1 MTVEQPIVRAAQPH
15 DLSILSEYWYDRMAL
30 MAHRQTSVRLR
41 PDARV
46 NWEQTAHTWLQDA
59 NTHAVVMV
67 SPDREV
73 VGGLFV
79 QLGTNTV
86 EGLSERCAF
95 VLALVIDLHT
105 VHQRHGV
112 GRVLWQVMRTQLQ
125 ANGMT
130 RLYAPTQAGDML
142 ENTFWPSIGA
152 KPAGQWFGLDI

>member
-1 MTVEQPIVRAAQPH
+1 MTDEQPIVRAAQPH

-30 MAHRQTSVRLR
+30 MAHKQTSVRLQ
-41 PDARV
+41 PNARTI
-46 NWEQTAHTWLQDA
+46 WEQTALIWLQDTK
-59 NTHAVVMV
+59 THAVVML
-67 SPDREV
+67 SADGEV

-86 EGLSERCAF
+86 EVLPARCAF
-95 VLALVIDLHT
+95 VLSLVIDLHT
-105 VHQRHGV
+105 VHQRQGV
-112 GRVLWQVMRTQLQ
+112 GRVLWQAMFTQLQ
-125 ANGMT
+125 ADGIS